1 VNRAT
6 LEKKPSEVAS
16 MFDGVAP
23 RYDLTNT
30 VLSLGLDRLW
40 RRRTRQALEPQP
52 SERILDLAA
61 GTGVST
67 AELADRT
74 ACRPVACDFSLGML
88 RTGRARRKRR
98 AVPFV
103 AGDALHLP
111 FPDGVFDAVTIT
123 FGLRNVADPDAA
135 LREMARV
142 VRPGGRLV
150 VCEFSRPR
158 FAPFRFVYTRYL
170 LGALPLIAR
179 VVSSN
184 ADAYEYLAESIRA
197 WPRQDELA
205 HRIDANGWTD
215 VRWRNLTGGAVAL
228 HHAHRLA

>member
-1 VNRAT
+1 
-6 LEKKPSEVAS
+6 
-16 MFDGVAP
+16 
-23 RYDLTNT
+23 
-30 VLSLGLDRLW
+30 
-40 RRRTRQALEPQP
+40 
-52 SERILDLAA
+52 
-61 GTGVST
+61 
-67 AELADRT
+67 
-74 ACRPVACDFSLGML
+74 ML
-88 RTGRARRKRR
+88 RAGRARKNRRK
-98 AVPFV
+98 VPFV

-170 LGALPLIAR
+170 LTALPLIAR

-184 ADAYEYLAESIRA
+184 ADAYDYLAESIRA
-197 WPRQDELA
+197 WPGQKNWRSA
-205 HRIDANGWTD
+205 STPTD
-215 VRWRNLTGGAVAL
+215 GPMCGGAT
-228 HHAHRLA
+228 